1 MFIDAS
7 AIVAII
13 AGEVDGEELR
23 QKLKKHKKRII
34 SAMAVFEA
42 ALALGRIR
50 RVPVDEAFDL
60 VVQFKKI
67 YAVKEVSIEPRFADL
82 AIRAFRQYGRGQGH
96 KAKLNLGDC
105 FAYACAKAHRVPLL
119 CKGNDFHHTDI
130 QIA

>member
-13 AGEVDGEELR
+13 AGEADGEELR
-23 QKLKKHKKRII
+23 QKLKKHKKRIV

-42 ALALGRIR
+42 ALALRRIR
-50 RVPVDEAFDL
+50 RVPADEAFEL
-60 VVQFKKI
+60 VARFKEIHAVKKI
-67 YAVKEVSIEPRFADL
+67 NIEPRFANL
-82 AIRAFRQYGRGQGH
+82 AIQAFRQYGRGQGD
-96 KAKLNLGDC
+96 KDKLNLGDC

-119 CKGNDFHHTDI
+119 CKGNAFHHTDI